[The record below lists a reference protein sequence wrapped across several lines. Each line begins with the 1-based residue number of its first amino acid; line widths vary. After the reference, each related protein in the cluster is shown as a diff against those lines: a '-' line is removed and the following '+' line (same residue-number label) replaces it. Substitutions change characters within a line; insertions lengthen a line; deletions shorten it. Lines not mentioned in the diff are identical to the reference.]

1 MCSEPACTSLRS
13 ASHGGPGIELPE
25 YRTPNSGRIMPPDT
39 QANDLWHWQV
49 QVTLSDAAVIK
60 DTIANVKSYPVSNA
74 VIDLPKDTLDY
85 SSAFMIRD
93 PDGHA
98 MLLTKP

>member
-1 MCSEPACTSLRS
+1 MCSEPACTSLCS
-13 ASHGGPGIELPE
+13 ELLTAAPAS
-25 YRTPNSGRIMPPDT
+25 NSGRIMPPDT

-49 QVTLSDAAVIK
+49 QATLSDAAVIK
-60 DTIANVKSYPVSNA
+60 DTIPNVKSYPVSNA
-74 VIDLPKDTLDY
+74 VIDLPKDILGY